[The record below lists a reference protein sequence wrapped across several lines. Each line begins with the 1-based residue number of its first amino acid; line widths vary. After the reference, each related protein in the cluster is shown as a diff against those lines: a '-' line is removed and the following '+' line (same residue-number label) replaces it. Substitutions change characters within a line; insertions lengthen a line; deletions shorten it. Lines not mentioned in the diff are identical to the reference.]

1 MPCLICCV
9 LSRRFSSA
17 VISASMSDR
26 TVAMAVCSE
35 QSGGKVID
43 RVERHPY
50 WIALGTC
57 HASVLTI

>member
-26 TVAMAVCSE
+26 TVAIRLPAR
-35 QSGGKVID
+35 QQGGD
-43 RVERHPY
+43 
-50 WIALGTC
+50 
-57 HASVLTI
+57 